1 MWLHGKIAP
10 SVVGNF
16 NIIINPKNT
25 NVSVK
30 YEIKLDSTQLTN
42 KQIGIT
48 AIKETE
54 QNNEL
59 IQTDES
65 TYVGIMP
72 LSQIKAGKVN
82 NIQVT
87 VTWNNAETNN
97 EADTI
102 IGTAN
107 NTNVSIPIEVTASQY
122 LGEEIIPFEQK

>member
-16 NIIINPKNT
+16 NIIINPQNT

-42 KQIGIT
+42 KEIRIS

-59 IQTDES
+59 IKTDES

-87 VTWNNAETNN
+87 LTWNNAETNN
-97 EADTI
+97 EEDTI
-102 IGTAN
+102 IGTSN

-122 LGEEIIPFEQK
+122 LGEKIIPFEQK

>member
-1 MWLHGKIAP
+1 M
-10 SVVGNF
+10 
-16 NIIINPKNT
+16 
-25 NVSVK
+25 
-30 YEIKLDSTQLTN
+30 DSTQLTN
-42 KQIGIT
+42 KEIRIS

-59 IQTDES
+59 IKTDES

-87 VTWNNAETNN
+87 LTWNNAETNN
-97 EADTI
+97 EKDTI
-102 IGTAN
+102 IGTSN

-122 LGEEIIPFEQK
+122 LGEKIIPFEQK

>member
-42 KQIGIT
+42 KEIRIS

-59 IQTDES
+59 IKTDES

-87 VTWNNAETNN
+87 LTWNNSETNN
-97 EADTI
+97 EKDTI
-102 IGTAN
+102 IGTSN

-122 LGEEIIPFEQK
+122 LGEKIIPFEQK

>member
-1 MWLHGKIAP
+1 MWLHGKIAH

-25 NVSVK
+25 DVSVK

-42 KQIGIT
+42 KEIRIS

-59 IQTDES
+59 IKTDES

-87 VTWNNAETNN
+87 LTWNNAETNN
-97 EADTI
+97 EKDTI
-102 IGTAN
+102 IGTSN

-122 LGEEIIPFEQK
+122 LGEKIIPFEQK

>member
-10 SVVGNF
+10 SVVVNF

-25 NVSVK
+25 DVSVK

-42 KQIGIT
+42 KEIRIS

-59 IQTDES
+59 IKTDES

-87 VTWNNAETNN
+87 LTWNNAETNN
-97 EADTI
+97 EKDTI
-102 IGTAN
+102 IGTSN

-122 LGEEIIPFEQK
+122 LGEKIIPFEQK

>member
-16 NIIINPKNT
+16 NIIINPKYT

-42 KQIGIT
+42 KEIRIS

-59 IQTDES
+59 IKTDES

-87 VTWNNAETNN
+87 LTWNNAETNN
-97 EADTI
+97 EEDTI
-102 IGTAN
+102 IGTSN

-122 LGEEIIPFEQK
+122 LGEKIIPFEQK